1 MIDGLFTGDKYNV
14 HLQYQTFFSCISSTA
29 GGVALAPSVFKKTQ
43 SMARKQFNRC
53 AQMAYSLEQ
62 DCLLKDADNYY
73 LRRDL
78 SLCYISDCLPQ
89 ARAQRH
95 ATCIEDCRESTLRDW
110 LYTLDVEG
118 LNCVINILDAVW
130 QMLQNFLA
138 KQLDLGKEFNVVYNE
153 MYAPRPR
160 SVRKSRLLEYC
171 VYYCRFI
178 KVVAVTSGVYNAD
191 SEAAKPYNYALIE
204 A

>member
-1 MIDGLFTGDKYNV
+1 MIGGLFIGDKYNV

-29 GGVALAPSVFKKTQ
+29 GGVALAPSAFKKTQ

-53 AQMAYSLEQ
+53 AQIVTALEHK
-62 DCLLKDADNYY
+62 LLQKYANKYY

-78 SLCYISDCLPQ
+78 SNIYIFDCLPQ
-89 ARAQRH
+89 DRAERT

-110 LYTLDVEG
+110 LNTLEVDG
-118 LNCVINILDAVW
+118 FNCVINILDGVW
-130 QMLQNFLA
+130 YMLQ
-138 KQLDLGKEFNVVYNE
+138 KYLDKLEIDAYNQ

-178 KVVAVTSGVYNAD
+178 KVVAVSVGLFEVD

>member
-14 HLQYQTFFSCISSTA
+14 SLQYQTFFSCIPSTA

-78 SLCYISDCLPQ
+78 SNCYIFDCLPQ
-89 ARAQRH
+89 DRAQRT

-130 QMLQNFLA
+130 QMLQ
-138 KQLDLGKEFNVVYNE
+138 KYLDKEQIDAYNN

-178 KVVAVTSGVYNAD
+178 KVVAVSAGIFNVD